1 MSNFTEEQK
10 NAFLILS
17 KKYALDVY
25 QIVSRGDSTDV
36 DVLNEGEAILLDQ
49 LSSRICD
56 LVIRDYPDDED
67 MYADAEMIAF
77 MISDILSESG
87 FEI

>member
-49 LSSRICD
+49 FSSRICD